1 MLSQRTVL
9 PLPALWTGGRQP
21 TALPLSTVS
30 AWRAVRQY
38 GRQVGLQEGLT
49 VHTFRKF
56 VGTQVAAKH
65 GLRAAQL
72 TLGHKRLET
81 TARFYVLE
89 DALAGGLTD
98 HLY

>member
-1 MLSQRTVL
+1 M
-9 PLPALWTGGRQP
+9 
-21 TALPLSTVS
+21 
-30 AWRAVRQY
+30 
-38 GRQVGLQEGLT
+38 
-49 VHTFRKF
+49 
-56 VGTQVAAKH
+56 GTQVAAKH